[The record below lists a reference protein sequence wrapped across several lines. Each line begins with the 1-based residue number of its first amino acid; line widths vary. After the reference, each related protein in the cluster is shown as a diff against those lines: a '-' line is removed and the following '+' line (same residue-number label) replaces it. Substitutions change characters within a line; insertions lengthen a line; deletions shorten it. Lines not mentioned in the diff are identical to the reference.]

1 MGGEV
6 VVAIGGSS
14 AMADLADDSLSHPA
28 MAATTNT
35 GNTAT
40 AYRIKRTGPP
50 SNQVG
55 RETHQVDVA
64 IAVRNRCVTEN
75 AYRDVRSGPQ
85 P

>member
-1 MGGEV
+1 M
-6 VVAIGGSS
+6 VAIGGFS
-14 AMADLADDSLSHPA
+14 APAALPDDSLSHPA
-28 MAATTNT
+28 MVANMST

-50 SNQVG
+50 SSQVG

-75 AYRDVRSGPQ
+75 AYRGVRSGPQ